1 MKETEGGVPCS
12 GPLQKDHHS
21 LNKSNA
27 QISGANQ
34 VRLAQEKANSRLGSG
49 MTINVGNP
57 DMKNILGY
65 LN

>member
-27 QISGANQ
+27 QISGSNQ

-49 MTINVGNP
+49 MIINVGNP